1 MMPVQLIAKCANP
14 DLQAQVDAAIERM
27 EKHCSVRILGYS
39 LMGSIPLGMGNASS
53 DHDLLALYE
62 PQVTLSP
69 EQYDIL
75 NNKVPLSGAL
85 HVAGQVNL
93 LLADVELCSPKFAD
107 MPETEFFRSC
117 PHHLNSLTVHDRA
130 FDVGVIPGD
139 NSPKVAS
146 LFSDMFYYGEGVVT
160 DRFGSIRACFSEM
173 KAQLRVY
180 DFCKRRFV
188 TTHGRLQHYLV
199 EKGNVRL
206 RTYLQSLNDI
216 LAIEYALARRE
227 VPPAN
232 VSVMLGHLDDAE
244 VLEIARRYVEINSGT
259 MWEKEK
265 LLIDP
270 SEVLNRWISNRLGH
284 IRERLL
290 ELHAHNRNLLFD
302 VVLD

>member
-1 MMPVQLIAKCANP
+1 MMPVQLIDKCANP
-14 DLQAQVDAAIERM
+14 DLQEQVDAAIERM
-27 EKHCSVRILGYS
+27 ERHCPVRILGYS

-62 PQVTLSP
+62 PQGTLSP
-69 EQYDIL
+69 EQYDVL
-75 NNKVPLSGAL
+75 NNKVLLSGAL

-93 LLADVELCSPKFAD
+93 LLADIELCSPRFAD
-107 MPETEFFRSC
+107 MPEAEFSRSC

-130 FDVGVIPGD
+130 FNVGVIPCD

-160 DRFGSIRACFSEM
+160 DRFGSIRARFSEM
-173 KAQLRVY
+173 KGLLRVY

-216 LAIEYALARRE
+216 LAIEYALAHCE
-227 VPPAN
+227 VPPPN
-232 VSVMLGHLDDAE
+232 VSLMLSHLDDAE
-244 VLEIARRYVEINSGT
+244 VLAIARCYFEINSGT
-259 MWEKEK
+259 TREKEK

-270 SEVLNRWISNRLGH
+270 NGVLNQWISNRLGH

-290 ELHAHNRNLLFD
+290 ELHAQNRDLLFD